1 MNNKPVVIIAFLLL
15 IVTAGCVSNQK
26 ISLQESPKPGIGI
39 AGVDYSLR
47 DVRDAGTVNDENTVS
62 LERKIISNAYLQI
75 EVNSAESAVN
85 KVTNITQAHGGFIS
99 SSSLSNTGG
108 RNNGQMTIRVPQKDF
123 YPAIEEIEALGT
135 VGSRQVSGRDVTEEF
150 IDLDARLGNLK
161 KQELRLQEIL
171 KTAVTVKDVLEV
183 EHELER
189 VRGEIERLTGR
200 LNFLN
205 QSVEMSTI
213 TVSAA
218 EPASFVSSGTGVAD
232 TLRQAAGGFI
242 ESLRSII
249 IFTGYIIPV
258 LLFIALILLAA
269 LGIKKKIVP
278 RFRT

>member
-15 IVTAGCVSNQK
+15 IVTAGCVSDQK
-26 ISLQESPKPGIGI
+26 FSLQESPKPGTRLTE
-39 AGVDYSLR
+39 VDYSLQ
-47 DVRDAGTVNDENTVS
+47 GTGNANDKNTVPI
-62 LERKIISNAYLQI
+62 ERKIISNAYLQM

-85 KVTNITQAHGGFIS
+85 KITNITQAHGGFIS
-99 SSSLSNTGG
+99 SSSLSDVGG
-108 RNNGQMTIRVPQKDF
+108 RNNGQVTLRVPQTDF

-135 VGSRQVSGRDVTEEF
+135 VGSKQVSGQDVTGEF
-150 IDLDARLGNLK
+150 IDLDARLSNLK

-171 KTAVTVKDVLEV
+171 KTAVTVKDVLEI

-189 VRGEIERLTGR
+189 VRGEIESLTGR

-213 TVSAA
+213 TVSAV
-218 EPASFVSSGTGVAD
+218 EPASFFSDGSGVAD

-242 ESLRSII
+242 ESLRGII

-258 LLFIALILLAA
+258 LLFITLIFLAA

>member
-1 MNNKPVVIIAFLLL
+1 MYMNNKPVVIIAFLLL
-15 IVTAGCVSNQK
+15 IVTAGCVSDQK
-26 ISLQESPKPGIGI
+26 FSLQESPKTGTRFTE
-39 AGVDYSLR
+39 VDYSLQSTGN
-47 DVRDAGTVNDENTVS
+47 ANDKNTIPI
-62 LERKIISNAYLQI
+62 ERKIISNAYLQV
-75 EVNSAESAVN
+75 EVNSAEIAVN
-85 KVTNITQAHGGFIS
+85 KITNITQAHGGFVS
-99 SSSLSNTGG
+99 SSSLSNIGG

-123 YPAIEEIEALGT
+123 YLAIEEIGTLGT
-135 VGSRQVSGRDVTEEF
+135 VESRQVSGQDVTEEF
-150 IDLDARLGNLK
+150 IDLDARLSNLK

-189 VRGEIERLTGR
+189 VRGEIERLIGR

-213 TVSAA
+213 TVSAI
-218 EPASFVSSGTGVAD
+218 EPASFVSGGTGVAD

>member
-1 MNNKPVVIIAFLLL
+1 MNNKPVVIFAFLLL
-15 IVTAGCVSNQK
+15 IVTAGCVSSQNF
-26 ISLQESPKPGIGI
+26 SLRDSSKPSTPL
-39 AGVDYSLR
+39 AGMDYSLQ
-47 DVRDAGTVNDENTVS
+47 DEVTANNKNTIPI
-62 LERKIISNAYLQI
+62 ERKIISNAYLQI

-85 KVTNITQAHGGFIS
+85 KITNITQAHGGFIS
-99 SSSLSNTGG
+99 SSSLSNIGG
-108 RNNGQMTIRVPQKDF
+108 RSNGQVTFRVPQADF

-135 VGSRQVSGRDVTEEF
+135 VESRQVSGQDVTEEF

-171 KTAVTVKDVLEV
+171 KTAVTVKDILEV

-213 TVSAA
+213 TVSAI

-258 LLFIALILLAA
+258 LLFITLILLAA
-269 LGIKKKIVP
+269 LEIKKKIVP

>member
-1 MNNKPVVIIAFLLL
+1 MYMNNKPVVIFAFLLL

-26 ISLQESPKPGIGI
+26 FSLQESQNSGIRP
-39 AGVDYSLR
+39 VVMDYSLQET
-47 DVRDAGTVNDENTVS
+47 GTANDKNAVPI
-62 LERKIISNAYLQI
+62 ERKIISNAYLQM
-75 EVNSAESAVN
+75 EVKSAESAVN
-85 KVTNITQAHGGFIS
+85 KMTNITRAHGGFIS
-99 SSSLSNTGG
+99 SSSLSNIGG
-108 RNNGQMTIRVPQKDF
+108 RNNGQVTLRVPQTDL
-123 YPAIEEIEALGT
+123 YPAIEEIEALGK
-135 VGSRQVSGRDVTEEF
+135 VGSKQVSGQDVTGEF

-213 TVSAA
+213 MVSAV
-218 EPASFVSSGTGVAD
+218 EPASFISDGSGVAE

-249 IFTGYIIPV
+249 IFTGYLIPV
-258 LLFIALILLAA
+258 LLFIALILFAA
-269 LGIKKKIVP
+269 LDIKRKIIP

>member
-1 MNNKPVVIIAFLLL
+1 MNNKPVVIFALLLL
-15 IVTAGCVSNQK
+15 IVTAGCVSDQK
-26 ISLQESPKPGIGI
+26 LSLQESPKPGTRLTE
-39 AGVDYSLR
+39 VDYSLQGTG
-47 DVRDAGTVNDENTVS
+47 DANDKNTVPI
-62 LERKIISNAYLQI
+62 ERKIISNAYLQM

-85 KVTNITQAHGGFIS
+85 KITNITQAHGGFIS
-99 SSSLSNTGG
+99 SSSLSDVGG
-108 RNNGQMTIRVPQKDF
+108 RNNGQVTLRVPQTDF
-123 YPAIEEIEALGT
+123 YQAIEEIEALGT
-135 VGSRQVSGRDVTEEF
+135 VGSKQVSGQDITGEF

-213 TVSAA
+213 TVSAV
-218 EPASFVSSGTGVAD
+218 EPASFFSDGSGVAD

-258 LLFIALILLAA
+258 LLFITLIFLAA
-269 LGIKKKIVP
+269 LGIKKKIIP

>member
-15 IVTAGCVSNQK
+15 IATAGCVSSQNFSHK
-26 ISLQESPKPGIGI
+26 DSLKSGIRL
-39 AGVDYSLR
+39 AGVDYSLQ
-47 DVRDAGTVNDENTVS
+47 DEGTANDKNAVPV
-62 LERKIISNAYLQI
+62 ERKIISNAYLHM
-75 EVNSAESAVN
+75 EVNSAENAVN
-85 KVTNITQAHGGFIS
+85 KITNITQARGGFIS
-99 SSSLSNTGG
+99 SSSLSNIGG
-108 RNNGQMTIRVPQKDF
+108 RNNGQVTIRVPQADF

-135 VGSRQVSGRDVTEEF
+135 VGSKQVSGQDVTGEF

-213 TVSAA
+213 MVSAV
-218 EPASFVSSGTGVAD
+218 EPASFVSSGAGVAD

-249 IFTGYIIPV
+249 IFTGYLIPV

-269 LGIKKKIVP
+269 LGIKRKIIP

>member
-15 IVTAGCVSNQK
+15 IVTAGCVSDQK
-26 ISLQESPKPGIGI
+26 FSLQESPKPGTRLTE
-39 AGVDYSLR
+39 VDYSLQ
-47 DVRDAGTVNDENTVS
+47 GTGNANDKNTVPI
-62 LERKIISNAYLQI
+62 ERKIISNAYLQM

-85 KVTNITQAHGGFIS
+85 KITNITQAHGGFIL
-99 SSSLSNTGG
+99 SSSLSDVGG
-108 RNNGQMTIRVPQKDF
+108 RNNGQVTLRVPQTDF
-123 YPAIEEIEALGT
+123 YQAIEEIEALGT
-135 VGSRQVSGRDVTEEF
+135 VGSKQVSGQDVTGEF

-171 KTAVTVKDVLEV
+171 KTAVTVKDVLEI

-189 VRGEIERLTGR
+189 VRGEIESLTGR

-213 TVSAA
+213 TVSAV
-218 EPASFVSSGTGVAD
+218 EPASFFSDGSGVAD

-258 LLFIALILLAA
+258 LLFITLIFLAA
-269 LGIKKKIVP
+269 LGIKKKIIP

>member
-1 MNNKPVVIIAFLLL
+1 MNNKPVVIFAFLLL

-26 ISLQESPKPGIGI
+26 FSLQESPEPGIGI

-47 DVRDAGTVNDENTVS
+47 EEGTANDKNAVYI
-62 LERKIISNAYLQI
+62 ERKIILNAYLHM
-75 EVNSAESAVN
+75 EVSSAEIAVN
-85 KVTNITQAHGGFIS
+85 KITNITQSHGGFIS
-99 SSSLSNTGG
+99 SSSLSNIGG

-123 YPAIEEIEALGT
+123 YPMIEEIEALGT
-135 VGSRQVSGRDVTEEF
+135 VESRQVSGQDVTEEF
-150 IDLDARLGNLK
+150 IDLDARLSNLK

-218 EPASFVSSGTGVAD
+218 EPASFFSDGAGVAE

-242 ESLRSII
+242 ESLRGII

-258 LLFIALILLAA
+258 LLFIALIFLAA

-278 RFRT
+278 MFKT

>member
-1 MNNKPVVIIAFLLL
+1 MYMNNKYVVIFAFLLL
-15 IVTAGCVSNQK
+15 IVTAGCISNQK
-26 ISLQESPKPGIGI
+26 FSYQDSLTAGIPLTGM
-39 AGVDYSLR
+39 DYSLQ
-47 DVRDAGTVNDENTVS
+47 DEGTANNKNTIPV
-62 LERKIISNAYLQI
+62 ERKIISSAYLHM
-75 EVNSAESAVN
+75 EVDSAESAVN
-85 KVTNITQAHGGFIS
+85 KITNITQAHGGFIS
-99 SSSLSNTGG
+99 SSSQSSIGG
-108 RNNGQMTIRVPQKDF
+108 RNNGQVTLRVPQADF

-135 VGSRQVSGRDVTEEF
+135 VGSKQVSGQDVTGEF

-213 TVSAA
+213 MVSAV
-218 EPASFVSSGTGVAD
+218 EPTSFVSGGSGVVD

-242 ESLRSII
+242 ESLRSIV
-249 IFTGYIIPV
+249 IFTGYILPI
-258 LLFIALILLAA
+258 LLFIALILIAS
-269 LGIKKKIVP
+269 LGIKRKIVP